1 MLCAESGDGG
11 KIGSKFWTRRHNR
24 LNYSFS
30 QHAVTDVNI
39 PTLTQYKEC
48 PNDEWN
54 SLPSKTSDQKVSAAT
69 PSRWSDDYPSL
80 PPFVASGRAP

>member
-1 MLCAESGDGG
+1 MLSAESGRWQQMRL
-11 KIGSKFWTRRHNR
+11 KIWTRRHNR

-39 PTLTQYKEC
+39 STLTQYKEC

-54 SLPSKTSDQKVSAAT
+54 SLPSQTSDQMVSAAT